1 MVLKNF
7 TDNEAIER
15 CISLRDNLP
24 FDDELD
30 VVRRWADKDALAQV
44 INLAVKQV
52 EEQNIN
58 TIKATDPKSELTKL
72 TIQ

>member
-1 MVLKNF
+1 MALNNF

-15 CISLRDNLP
+15 CISLRDNLS

-30 VVRRWADKDALAQV
+30 LVRRWANKDALAQV

-52 EEQNIN
+52 EEQ
-58 TIKATDPKSELTKL
+58 KAAKHNE
-72 TIQ
+72 